1 MSLPPV
7 RPGSRPRSRS
17 AAGLPPITAERIV
30 DEAMALT
37 VEHGL
42 ENWTV
47 RQLAAAVDAYP
58 AVIYHHVGD
67 RDAVVK
73 EVCERVVGML
83 PIPDLALPWREW
95 FGRLLTGVRE
105 IMREYPG
112 SARRIMLYELSI
124 SAAAVLIEHGVGK
137 LLAAGFGDESVL
149 VYNVLMSTAC
159 QHVAMEDD
167 RDNHQHARFGNAET
181 YLAYR
186 GRAEAPPGLTEMGD
200 VVYETMRNPDL
211 TTGYYGVMYD
221 YAMARCLDGLTF
233 RLDELRGQSPGRQG
247 SDSNPA

>member
-1 MSLPPV
+1 MSLPPA
-7 RPGSRPRSRS
+7 RSGSRPRSRS
-17 AAGLPPITAERIV
+17 AAGLPPITADRIV
-30 DEAMALT
+30 DEAMLLT

-73 EVCERVVGML
+73 EICERVVGML
-83 PIPDLALPWREW
+83 PVPGTDLPWRDW
-95 FGRLLTGVRE
+95 FAQLLVSIRE
-105 IMREYPG
+105 VMREYPG
-112 SARRIMLYELSI
+112 SARRIMLYELSV

-149 VYNVLMSTAC
+149 AYNVLMSTAC

-167 RDNHQHARFGNAET
+167 RDNHKYARFGNAET

-186 GRAEAPPGLTEMGD
+186 GRTEAPPGLAEMGD
-200 VVYETMRNPDL
+200 VVYETMRNPEL
-211 TTGYYGVMYD
+211 TAGYYGLMYE
-221 YAMARCLDGLTF
+221 YAMTRCLDGMGC
-233 RLDELRGQSPGRQG
+233 RLEELRRQG
-247 SDSNPA
+247 S

>member
-1 MSLPPV
+1 MSLPPAGS
-7 RPGSRPRSRS
+7 GSRPRSRS
-17 AAGLPPITAERIV
+17 AAGLPPITADRIIA
-30 DEAMALT
+30 EAMRLT

-42 ENWTV
+42 ESWTV

-83 PIPDLALPWREW
+83 PIPDLELPWRDW
-95 FGRLLTGVRE
+95 FARLLTGVRDT
-105 IMREYPG
+105 MREYPG
-112 SARRIMLYELSI
+112 SARRIMLYELSV

-137 LLAAGFGDESVL
+137 LLAAGFGNESVL
-149 VYNVLMSTAC
+149 VYNVLTSTAC

-167 RDNHQHARFGNAET
+167 RDNHMHAGFGNAET

-186 GRAEAPPGLTEMGD
+186 GRTEAPGLAEMGD
-200 VVYETMRNPDL
+200 AVYQAMHNPDL
-211 TTGYYGVMYD
+211 TAGYYGLMYE
-221 YAMARCLDGLTF
+221 YAMSRCLDGLEC
-233 RLDELRGQSPGRQG
+233 RLDELRRQR
-247 SDSNPA
+247 STATEI